1 MASWG
6 ERYAPQVRFSVPSC
20 PVPFC
25 SVLIVVLFVAWVAL
39 SCSESELNWLCGCD
53 LEQLAYGAY
62 GAGMCENVKSGSLY
76 LHQQAE
82 WIYIKVNPH
91 QHVCMQL
98 WFLRHHHHHW
108 HHWHHNHHDDDSSL
122 IRSWT
127 KQGFPT
133 EQMNH
138 QPTVSC
144 LFFHSFSLIGATSI
158 AVIFVFT
165 IFCNF
170 ITKNCVFRDVLHV
183 LWMISEWSLS
193 ALKGE
198 SIRRSKVIRRISE
211 NIFTLLR

>member
-98 WFLRHHHHHW
+98 WFLCHHHHHHW
-108 HHWHHNHHDDDSSL
+108 HHWHHNHDDDDSSL

-127 KQGFPT
+127 KQGFSHRANESSTNRFLP
-133 EQMNH
+133 
-138 QPTVSC
+138 
-144 LFFHSFSLIGATSI
+144 LFSLLL
-158 AVIFVFT
+158 F
-165 IFCNF
+165 NRQHEHRRY
-170 ITKNCVFRDVLHV
+170 FRLHHF
-183 LWMISEWSLS
+183 LQFHHKKLC
-193 ALKGE
+193 L
-198 SIRRSKVIRRISE
+198 
-211 NIFTLLR
+211 